1 MAFLNPLRVV
11 QIGTGSTVH
20 AAPVAEAV
28 RQLPERYQLLGIVE
42 TDPVQKLAAERKTAF
57 QGLPF
62 LSSAE
67 AFALQP
73 DAFLVETDELRLVP
87 TAIRVL
93 EAGFPVFMDKPG
105 SGSSADFHRMCRIAE
120 EKCLP
125 FATGYMFRGNPAIR
139 KALEMVKGGLLGR
152 IVSFEGQMS
161 CMGDAGYHEKLRR
174 FPGGMMYYLGCHI
187 IDLMVSF
194 CGFPDQFLPLNIA
207 THACGVDCKDHGFCL
222 FRYPDAFGFV
232 KTSAS
237 EFNGFARRC
246 ISLAGTRGAIEIRP
260 LENPVGNGCYTA
272 EIRIT
277 RNNLHPYA
285 EGGESVTFPPFRRY
299 DAMMTD
305 FADYVQGKKE
315 NPRSPAYEA
324 DLHDLILAAQG
335 DSNAQT
341 DGEITFSFFQKKTQ
355 EKSPGVMMSCG
366 KQT

>member
-1 MAFLNPLRVV
+1 MTCLNPLRVV

-20 AAPVAEAV
+20 AAPVAETV
-28 RQLPERYQLLGIVE
+28 RQLREDYQLLGVVE

-57 QGLPF
+57 QGVPF

-67 AFALQP
+67 AFALRP

-93 EAGFPVFMDKPG
+93 EEGFPVFMDKPG

-120 EKCLP
+120 EKKLP
-125 FATGYMFRGNPAIR
+125 FSTGYMFRGNPAVR
-139 KALEMVKGGLLGR
+139 KAMEMVNDGLLGR

-161 CMGDAGYHEKLRR
+161 CMGNAGYHEKLKR

-187 IDLMVSF
+187 IDLMVGF
-194 CGFPDQFLPLNIA
+194 CGFPDRLLPLNIA
-207 THACGVDCKDHGFCL
+207 THACGVECRDHGFCL

-232 KTSAS
+232 KASAS

-246 ISLAGTRGAIEIRP
+246 ISLAGTKGAIEIRP
-260 LENPVGNGCYTA
+260 LEKPEENGYYTA
-272 EIRIT
+272 QLRMT
-277 RNNLHPYA
+277 DNNDHPYA
-285 EGGESVTFPPFRRY
+285 EGSKSITFPPFRRY
-299 DAMMTD
+299 DVMMKD
-305 FADYVQGKKE
+305 FADYVRGKKE

-324 DLHDLILAAQG
+324 ELHDLILAAQG

-341 DGEITFSFFQKKTQ
+341 DREISFSFFQKKMH
-355 EKSPGVMMSCG
+355 EESRNP
-366 KQT
+366 